1 MAAADDTASRTAGP
15 APCAEIVEWLEEY
28 LDGEL
33 PADAAARVRRHL
45 LGGPET
51 GCPTCRRELRRAELL
66 RAALRALPAERCPD
80 EVVARVGEIARRDT
94 ERWGGLLP
102 WRRGSA
108 AARWLRVGA
117 LAAAAAALLWLG
129 VRSSGTPAP
138 RPATVQAQHGY
149 SPQEL
154 AQAEEELRLAL
165 GYVAAIGRRSGV
177 ALRDEVLV
185 GEVLEPSADALERA
199 FGASFDTEEQR

>member
-1 MAAADDTASRTAGP
+1 VLDVLD
-15 APCAEIVEWLEEY
+15 EY

-33 PADAAARVRRHL
+33 VATEAARVRRHVEGEAAA
-45 LGGPET
+45 GGDE
-51 GCPTCRRELRRAELL
+51 GCALCRRELRRAELL
-66 RAALRALPAERCPD
+66 RAALRALPEERCPD
-80 EVVARVGEIARRDT
+80 AVVERVRELALEESTGPSKV
-94 ERWGGLLP
+94 LP
-102 WRRGSA
+102 WRGSA
-108 AARWLRVGA
+108 AARWLRLGG

-138 RPATVQAQHGY
+138 RAVAVQAQHEY
-149 SPQEL
+149 SAEEL
-154 AQAEEELRLAL
+154 ARAEEELRLAL

-199 FGASFDTEEQR
+199 FGASFDTSDP